1 MGDCDQPRER
11 ASVVTEGGRTLSEG
25 QLLVEISNGV
35 VQEFRASVG
44 KGPSRCKSYWAG
56 RDLLVVLLRGG
67 FTVAEQTL
75 FDAGQKRAV
84 RDSQQALQDAMEGRL
99 SKLVEDL
106 TGRRVVGFLSAS
118 RQSPDLRA
126 ELFLLEASEPDRR
139 RLDERDEET
148 G

>member
-1 MGDCDQPRER
+1 M
-11 ASVVTEGGRTLSEG
+11 RTLSEG

-44 KGPSRCKSYWAG
+44 KGPSKCKSYWAG

-75 FDAGQKRAV
+75 FDAGHKQAV
-84 RDSQQALQDAMEGRL
+84 HESQRALQDAMEGRL
-99 SKLVEDL
+99 SKIIEDL

-126 ELFLLEASEPDRR
+126 ELFLLEPLEPDCPAAGD
-139 RLDERDEET
+139 RLE
-148 G
+148 

>member
-1 MGDCDQPRER
+1 MRGEEGR
-11 ASVVTEGGRTLSEG
+11 ALSEG
-25 QLLVEISNGV
+25 QVLVEISNRV

-75 FDAGQKRAV
+75 FDAGHKRAV
-84 RDSQQALQDAMEGRL
+84 HDSQHALQDAMEERL
-99 SKLVEDL
+99 SRIVEEL
-106 TGRRVVGFLSAS
+106 SGRRVVGFLSAS

-126 ELFLLEASEPDRR
+126 ELFLLEPLDEPEPDVGTLVDPTR
-139 RLDERDEET
+139 
-148 G
+148 

>member
-1 MGDCDQPRER
+1 MAVIEQQ
-11 ASVVTEGGRTLSEG
+11 SHTLSEG

-67 FTVAEQTL
+67 FTVADQTL
-75 FDAGQKRAV
+75 FDAGHKRAV
-84 RDSQQALQDAMEGRL
+84 HESQHALQEAMEGRL
-99 SKLVEDL
+99 SKIVENL

-126 ELFLLEASEPDRR
+126 ELFLLEPLEPDSPLLEAPR
-139 RLDERDEET
+139 E
-148 G
+148 

>member
-1 MGDCDQPRER
+1 LATEER
-11 ASVVTEGGRTLSEG
+11 IITLSAG

-44 KGPSRCKSYWAG
+44 KGPSKCKSYWAG

-75 FDAGQKRAV
+75 FDHGHKQAV
-84 RDSQQALQDAMEGRL
+84 HDTQHALQDAMETRL
-99 SKLVEDL
+99 SEIVERL
-106 TGRRVVGFLSAS
+106 TGRRVIAFLSAS

-126 ELFLLEASEPDRR
+126 ELFLLEPDEGESS
-139 RLDERDEET
+139 LMEAPPE
-148 G
+148 